1 MPIRGTTPFG
11 AISGR
16 LVGLRADADEEEEG
30 GGTSG
35 LCAREGGGRTGRA
48 AAAAV
53 EWRDG
58 VRTPFLAGAGAGAGP
73 GAPLNSAEL
82 ALPLRRAPLPSRSRT
97 GMSCG
102 GGFAEGRL
110 RGKNMSIGLRGGA
123 FEEGRGAVCALGRGG
138 VGTVPLG
145 RLEGGEVDGQTWS
158 PS

>member
-1 MPIRGTTPFG
+1 VPTRGTTPFG

-16 LVGLRADADEEEEG
+16 LVDLRAGDEEED
-30 GGTSG
+30 GTSG
-35 LCAREGGGRTGRA
+35 LCAREGGGIRGRA
-48 AAAAV
+48 VTGVV

-58 VRTPFLAGAGAGAGP
+58 AGLRTPFLGGAGAGAGP

-82 ALPLRRAPLPSRSRT
+82 ALPLRRAPLLSRSRT
-97 GMSCG
+97 GISC

-138 VGTVPLG
+138 VGVVPLG